1 MNAEHLLD
9 AIGRLDD
16 GLVREAENYRRP
28 KARHGWLLGWAASFA
43 VVVLLGYGATHI
55 GGMGG
60 GAAPGLSGGGNG
72 GAPASGNS
80 APSASDGATA
90 PSGPDTPLGT
100 PSPSPPSDENAETPV
115 NSGVYGDASP
125 DLRDKVLL
133 ITLRMDEPMN
143 RLSYGFHHYYN
154 EDKILNELPEGCVEL
169 GQLEALSVN
178 EEPNVP
184 YTDSEEYV
192 GCPVWLLRTDPV
204 QKRFKLYVEL
214 PEGGYLECH

>member
-1 MNAEHLLD
+1 MNAEYLLD

-16 GLVREAENYRRP
+16 DLVREAERYRRP
-28 KARHGWLLGWAASFA
+28 RARYGRLLGWAACFA
-43 VVVLLGYGATHI
+43 VVISLGYVLTHV

-60 GAAPGLSGGGNG
+60 GAAPSFSGGGNG

-80 APSASDGATA
+80 APSASDGAA
-90 PSGPDTPLGT
+90 VPSETDTPLG
-100 PSPSPPSDENAETPV
+100 PAPGGGNAEVPG
-115 NSGVYGDASP
+115 NPGDYGDASP

-133 ITLRMDEPMN
+133 ISLRMDEPMN
-143 RLSYGFHHYYN
+143 RLSYAFHHYYN
-154 EDKILNELPEGCVEL
+154 EDRILNELPEGCVGL
-169 GQLEALSVN
+169 GQLEALSVD

-204 QKRFKLYVEL
+204 QKKFKLYVEL

>member
-1 MNAEHLLD
+1 MNAEYLLD
-9 AIGRLDD
+9 AIGQLDD
-16 GLVREAENYRRP
+16 ELVREAERYRRP
-28 KARHGWLLGWAASFA
+28 KARWGRLMGLAACFA
-43 VVVLLGYGATHI
+43 VAVALGYVLTHF
-55 GGMGG
+55 GMGG
-60 GAAPGLSGGGNG
+60 GAGPSYSAGGGNG

-80 APSASDGATA
+80 APSAADGTDTPHEPEQPLGSASPGDGQAGA
-90 PSGPDTPLGT
+90 PS
-100 PSPSPPSDENAETPV
+100 
-115 NSGVYGDASP
+115 NSGDYGDASP

-143 RLSYGFHHYYN
+143 RLSYGFRHYYN

-169 GQLEALSVN
+169 GRLEALSVN

-204 QKRFKLYVEL
+204 QKKFKLYVEL